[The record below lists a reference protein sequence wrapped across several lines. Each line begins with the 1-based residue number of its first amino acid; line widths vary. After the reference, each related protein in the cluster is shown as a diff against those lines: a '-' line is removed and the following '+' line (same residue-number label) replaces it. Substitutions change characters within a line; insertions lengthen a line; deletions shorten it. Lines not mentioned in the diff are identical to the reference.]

1 MKYQLKQII
10 TILLLLNSLT
20 PQAQNVQLYQA
31 KKGDFTIITGK
42 HFEVIKDNGE
52 SFKQKW
58 MYEFFYVDEISMD
71 PDSLLSSVHLTNG
84 EELQFTVN
92 FSEGK
97 TNFYDELARKNS
109 IMVCDTC
116 DPKGMYV
123 KYICNDSLSPW
134 STHSSRPFI
143 YGFNYTKQ
151 QCKQFIPEI
160 EFMEL
165 KLGQKVAGIGSA
177 SGWYE
182 GAISVNTEGIHYT
195 IEDINKKLLNQKQF
209 DAVVK
214 HFSSVREGEQTNTFN
229 FVLGN
234 YDSTKLPEKT
244 YDRIIMRNAYHE
256 FTSKWK
262 MIHDLKSKL
271 APGGKIVILDE
282 SFSSLY
288 YTNFHSGCNVRGLQV
303 KEVIRFFSEQG
314 LYLVKMDLPTN
325 SLDNSLMFSMDKKE
339 SEEYLNSLK
348 KVDEIIFKV
357 DRLNTSAYASNEN
370 YIDEVE
376 ILLKNNLNEIQTT
389 YDSLHYY
396 LSDIGSIWADEEKYE
411 YALPILNMSNNLY
424 PNIAFTN
431 FYLGITHYG
440 LEDRA
445 QGDIYFEKAIAL
457 DKEQKEA
464 VEEFKKAWIE
474 WWGGVK

>member
-1 MKYQLKQII
+1 MKYPLKQIV
-10 TILLLLNSLT
+10 TILLLLISLT
-20 PQAQNVQLYQA
+20 GQAQYVPLYQA
-31 KKGDFTIITGK
+31 KKGDFAIVTGK
-42 HFEVIKDNGE
+42 HFEVMKDNGE

-58 MYEFFYVDEISMD
+58 MYDFFYVDEISID
-71 PDSLLSSVHLTNG
+71 ADSLLSSVHLTNG
-84 EELQFTVN
+84 EELQFTIN
-92 FSEGK
+92 FMEGK
-97 TNFYDELARKNS
+97 PNFYDELIRENS

-116 DPKGMYV
+116 DPKGYYV
-123 KYICNDSLSPW
+123 NYICNDSLSTW
-134 STHSSRPFI
+134 STHPSRPFI
-143 YGFNYTKQ
+143 YGFNYTKE

-165 KLGQKVAGIGSA
+165 KPGQKVAGIGSA

-182 GAISVNTEGIHYT
+182 GALSVNTENIHYT
-195 IEDINKKLLNQKQF
+195 IEDVNKRLLNQQQF

-214 HFSSVREGEQTNTFN
+214 HFSSVREGEQTNTFD

-282 SFSSLY
+282 TFASLY
-288 YTNFHSGCNVRGLQV
+288 YTNYHSGCNIRSLQV
-303 KEVIRFFSEQG
+303 KDVIRFFGEQG
-314 LYLVKMDLPTN
+314 LYPVKMNYPMNALEN
-325 SLDNSLMFSMDKKE
+325 NLMFSKDKKE
-339 SEEYLNSLK
+339 SESYMNSLK
-348 KVDEIIFKV
+348 KVNEIIFKV
-357 DRLNTSAYASNEN
+357 DRLNTSFYASDEN
-370 YIDEVE
+370 YIEKAE
-376 ILLKNNLNEIQTT
+376 AILKSNLNEIHAA

-396 LSDIGSIWADEEKYE
+396 ISDIGSIWADQEKYE
-411 YALPILNMSNNLY
+411 YALPVLNMSNSLY
-424 PNIAFTN
+424 PNIAFTQ

-464 VEEFKKAWIE
+464 VEEFKKAWVE
-474 WWGGVK
+474 WWGE

>member
-1 MKYQLKQII
+1 MKNALKII
-10 TILLLLNSLT
+10 GLIYLLFITQDSYG
-20 PQAQNVQLYQA
+20 QNVQLYQA
-31 KKGDFTIITGK
+31 KKGDFVIITGK
-42 HFEVIKDNGE
+42 HFEITKDNGE
-52 SFKQKW
+52 AFYQKW
-58 MYEFFYVDEISMD
+58 MYDFFYVDAVKMD
-71 PDSLLSSVHLTNG
+71 GDSLLTSVHLVNG
-84 EELQFTVN
+84 EDVKFSIN
-92 FSEGK
+92 FLDGT
-97 TNFYDELARKNS
+97 TNFYDELVRKNS

-116 DPKGMYV
+116 DPKGYYV
-123 KYICNDSLSPW
+123 DYICNDSLSSW
-134 STHSSRPFI
+134 STHPSRPFI
-143 YGFNYTKQ
+143 YGFNYTKE

-165 KLGQKVAGIGSA
+165 KPGQKVAGIGSA

-182 GAISVNTEGIHYT
+182 GALSVNTQNIHYT
-195 IEDINKKLLNQKQF
+195 IEDVNERLLNQKQF

-214 HFSSVREGEQTNTFN
+214 HFSSVREGEQTNTFD

-244 YDRIIMRNAYHE
+244 YDRIIMRNSYHE

-303 KEVIRFFSEQG
+303 KEVIRFFGEQG
-314 LYLVKMDLPTN
+314 LYPVKLNYPMNALEN
-325 SLDNSLMFSMDKKE
+325 NLMFSMDKKE

-348 KVDEIIFKV
+348 KMDEIIFKV
-357 DRLNTSAYASNEN
+357 DRLNTSAYAGDEN

-376 ILLKNNLNEIQTT
+376 ILLKNNLNEIHTT

-396 LSDIGSIWADEEKYE
+396 ISDIGSIWADQEKYE
-411 YALPILNMSNNLY
+411 YALSILEMSNELY
-424 PNIAFTN
+424 PKIAYTN

-464 VEEFKKAWIE
+464 VKEFKKAWVE
-474 WWGGVK
+474 WWGEN

>member
-1 MKYQLKQII
+1 MKCQLKEII
-10 TILLLLNSLT
+10 TFLLLIISFCSH
-20 PQAQNVQLYQA
+20 AQNTQLYHAQ
-31 KKGDFTIITGK
+31 KGDFAIVYGK
-42 HFEVIKDNGE
+42 RFEVIKDNGE

-58 MYEFFYVDEISMD
+58 MYDFFYVDEIKFD
-71 PDSLLSSVHLTNG
+71 ADSLMSSVHHTDG
-84 EELQFTVN
+84 EDLQFTVN

-97 TNFYDELARKNS
+97 PNFYDELSRKNS
-109 IMVCDTC
+109 LMICDTC

-123 KYICNDSLSPW
+123 NYICNDSLSPW
-134 STHSSRPFI
+134 STHASRPFI
-143 YGFNYTKQ
+143 YGFNYTKE

-165 KLGQKVAGIGSA
+165 KPGYKVAGIGSA

-182 GAISVNTEGIHYT
+182 GAISVNTENIHYT
-195 IEDINKKLLNQKQF
+195 IEDVNPKLLNQQQF

-214 HFSSVREGEQTNTFN
+214 HFSSVREGKQTNSFD

-288 YTNFHSGCNVRGLQV
+288 YTNYHSGCEVRGLQV
-303 KEVIRFFSEQG
+303 KEVIRFFGEQG
-314 LYLVKMDLPTN
+314 LYPVKINYPMNALEN
-325 SLDNSLMFSMDKKE
+325 NLIFSLDRNE

-348 KVDEIIFKV
+348 KVNDIIFKV
-357 DRLNTSAYASNEN
+357 DRLNTSAYAGDEN

-376 ILLKNNLNEIQTT
+376 IILKNNLNEIHSA
-389 YDSLHYY
+389 YDSLHNYI
-396 LSDIGSIWADEEKYE
+396 SDIGSIWADQEKYE
-411 YALPILNMSNNLY
+411 YALPILNMSNSLY

-431 FYLGITHYG
+431 FYLGITYYG

-445 QGDIYFEKAIAL
+445 QGDIYFEKSIQL

-464 VEEFKKAWIE
+464 VEVFKKAWVE
-474 WWGGVK
+474 WWGE